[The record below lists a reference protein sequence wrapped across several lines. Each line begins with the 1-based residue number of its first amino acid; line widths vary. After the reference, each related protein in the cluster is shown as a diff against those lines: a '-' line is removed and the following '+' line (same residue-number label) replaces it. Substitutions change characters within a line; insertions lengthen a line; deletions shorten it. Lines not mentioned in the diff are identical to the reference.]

1 MLNGFSKNTHVLV
14 IILIA
19 IGLVGFL
26 ASRPKF
32 VVKDVDKSVQQNQ
45 ANGTS
50 KEDSHKVS
58 LKKEVKDQLI
68 VLHNQIV
75 NAKEESGKIEIYRQI
90 STLFL
95 KESIF
100 DSAGFYLEKIALKQP
115 NLINWS
121 NAGDA
126 YFQAYNLALDEK
138 TTALTL
144 EKTRFFYN
152 KVLEKQSENLHAKT
166 NLAMTFVRTDS
177 PMKTIAMLREVLDQ
191 DPSYVPAIMSLGGLS
206 MQSNQY
212 EKAMARFQNVLKI
225 DPRNLNAKIGLAY
238 SFMELN
244 RKEEAKVLL
253 NQVMAEDIDKVMKD
267 EITKTLNS
275 LK

>member
-1 MLNGFSKNTHVLV
+1 MLNGFNKNTHVFV

-19 IGLVGFL
+19 LGLVGFL

-32 VVKDVDKSVQQNQ
+32 VVKGVDKSVQQNQ
-45 ANGTS
+45 SNGTS
-50 KEDSHKVS
+50 SENSHKIA
-58 LKKEVKDQLI
+58 LKKEVKEQLI
-68 VLHNQIV
+68 VLQSQIV
-75 NAKEESGKIEIYRQI
+75 SAKEASEKIEIYRQI

-95 KESIF
+95 KEAIF
-100 DSAGFYLEKIALKQP
+100 DSAGFYLEKISLMQP
-115 NLINWS
+115 IVVNWS

-138 TTALTL
+138 TTELTL
-144 EKTRFFYN
+144 EKARFFYN
-152 KVLEKQSENLHAKT
+152 KVLENQSENLHAKT

-177 PMKTIAMLREVLDQ
+177 PMKTIALLREVLDQ
-191 DPSYVPAIMSLGGLS
+191 DPNYVPAIMSLGGLS

-225 DPRNLNAKIGLAY
+225 DPRNVNAMVGLAY
-238 SFMELN
+238 SFIELN
-244 RKEEAKVLL
+244 KKEEAKLLLEQVL
-253 NQVMAEDIDKVMKD
+253 ARDIDKVMKD

>member
-1 MLNGFSKNTHVLV
+1 MLNGFNKNTHVLV

-19 IGLVGFL
+19 LGLVGFL

-32 VVKDVDKSVQQNQ
+32 VVKGVDKSVQQNQ
-45 ANGTS
+45 SNGTS
-50 KEDSHKVS
+50 NENSHKIS
-58 LKKEVKDQLI
+58 LKKEVKGQLI
-68 VLHNQIV
+68 VLQSQIV
-75 NAKEESGKIEIYRQI
+75 HAKEASEKIEIYRQI

-95 KESIF
+95 KEAIF
-100 DSAGFYLEKIALKQP
+100 DSAGFYLEKISLIQP
-115 NLINWS
+115 NVANWS

-138 TTALTL
+138 TTELTL
-144 EKTRFFYN
+144 EKARFFYN
-152 KVLEKQSENLHAKT
+152 KVLENQSENLHAKT

-177 PMKTIAMLREVLDQ
+177 PMKTIALLREVLDQ
-191 DPSYVPAIMSLGGLS
+191 DPNYVPAIMSLGGLS

-225 DPRNLNAKIGLAY
+225 DPRNVNAMVGLAY
-238 SFMELN
+238 SFIELN
-244 RKEEAKVLL
+244 KKEEAKLLLEQVL
-253 NQVMAEDIDKVMKD
+253 ARDIDKVMKD